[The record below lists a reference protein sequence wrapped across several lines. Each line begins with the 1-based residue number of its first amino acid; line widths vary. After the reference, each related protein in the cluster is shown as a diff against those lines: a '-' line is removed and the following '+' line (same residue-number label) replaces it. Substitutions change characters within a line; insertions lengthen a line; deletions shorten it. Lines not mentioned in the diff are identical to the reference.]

1 MARVEQPLVTR
12 PWTTEETKLPF
23 LQGSYSVIAK
33 QSQTLRDPLGDL
45 WGVDVHCHRR
55 LDAAG
60 GGTVGLQA
68 LEFMEGLVEAP
79 LYGGLVAREV
89 GKGVLSVGVSD
100 KGPAKAPLN
109 STVIKP
115 LLLIYCR
122 FHGQNPVKP
131 PGSSND
137 AGYQECL

>member
-33 QSQTLRDPLGDL
+33 QSQTLRDPLRDL
-45 WGVDVHCHRR
+45 WGVDVHCHRP

-109 STVIKP
+109 STVIEP

-131 PGSSND
+131 PGSRND
-137 AGYQECL
+137 AGYEECL

>member
-33 QSQTLRDPLGDL
+33 QSQTLRDLLGDL
-45 WGVDVHCHRR
+45 WAVDVHCHRR

-68 LEFMEGLVEAP
+68 LEFMEGLVEAL

-100 KGPAKAPLN
+100 
-109 STVIKP
+109 
-115 LLLIYCR
+115 
-122 FHGQNPVKP
+122 
-131 PGSSND
+131 
-137 AGYQECL
+137 